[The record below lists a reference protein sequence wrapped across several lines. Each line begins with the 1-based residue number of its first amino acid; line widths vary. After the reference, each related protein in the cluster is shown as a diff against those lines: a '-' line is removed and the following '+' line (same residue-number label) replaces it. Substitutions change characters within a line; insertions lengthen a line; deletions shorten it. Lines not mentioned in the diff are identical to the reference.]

1 MIFAGEIQF
10 PGRESQGECRAL
22 LEGWEGWKRGGKS
35 LRRALRTIHSSTSK
49 YLSSFYYMPGTV
61 LIYEVLEVQAEQTG
75 PVLALFELLKTGQLA
90 PIGIVYAEPHV
101 TKLRL
106 NYSSGF

>member
-1 MIFAGEIQF
+1 
-10 PGRESQGECRAL
+10 
-22 LEGWEGWKRGGKS
+22 
-35 LRRALRTIHSSTSK
+35 
-49 YLSSFYYMPGTV
+49 MPGTV

-75 PVLALFELLKTGQLA
+75 PVLALFELLKTGQRA
-90 PIGIVYAEPHV
+90 PNGIVYAEPHV